1 MAPYVPIFQ
10 SLITATGVVT
20 AAVVAAI
27 LARRSYV
34 KQKES
39 DREEDLRMKR
49 AGEYEGYIKA
59 FREVVYH
66 AERLHQPGRDDEK
79 TEWFLGEARA
89 RYDEAYNYLT
99 VIASDRVFLRATD
112 LHERLSQH
120 YDGESIDTDKMRAD
134 EEIKNLY
141 TELIVAMRE
150 DCFEATELSKE
161 QINPRLNW

>member
-1 MAPYVPIFQ
+1 MVPLFQ
-10 SLITATGVVT
+10 SLNTATGVVT

-27 LARRSYV
+27 LARSSYV

-39 DREEDLRMKR
+39 DREEDVRTRR
-49 AGEYEGYIKA
+49 AEEYEGYIKA

-66 AERLHQPGRDDEK
+66 AGRLHQPGGDDAN
-79 TEWFLGEARA
+79 TQWFLGEARA
-89 RYDEAYNYLT
+89 RYDGAYNYLT

-120 YDGESIDTDKMRAD
+120 YEGEIVNPDKMRAD
-134 EEIKNLY
+134 GQIKDLY